1 MDSFYS
7 YVPKKSEK
15 LLQYWIDEIN
25 VRIEI
30 SNPRKSKLGDFR
42 FADNQMKIT
51 INNNLNKYSFLITL
65 VHELAHAFVF
75 KKYKNN
81 VFPHGKHWRLMFRS
95 LMLNFLTPDY
105 FPEDILKVLSKHMI
119 SPKASTLTDLNLV
132 KILNQYDK
140 FPSFTISDLA
150 IGDSFRI
157 DSGRVF
163 LKGENSRK
171 RIRCIECKTK
181 KIYSFHPFTEI
192 IKL

>member
-1 MDSFYS
+1 MNSFS
-7 YVPKKSEK
+7 PFVPKKSKK

-25 VRIEI
+25 VKIEI
-30 SNPRKSKLGDFR
+30 SNPRKTKLGDFK
-42 FADNQMKIT
+42 FTDNQMKIT

-119 SPKASTLTDLNLV
+119 SPKASTFTDLNLV

-163 LKGENSRK
+163 
-171 RIRCIECKTK
+171 
-181 KIYSFHPFTEI
+181 
-192 IKL
+192 